1 MSKNLKK
8 SSQGLKVTLAT
19 VAAKIHA
26 HIIKKYW
33 ITLICMGG
41 VQRKKPCC
49 QNKKKEKIT
58 SRQV

>member
-19 VAAKIHA
+19 VAAKVHA

-49 QNKKKEKIT
+49 QNKKK
-58 SRQV
+58 